1 MTFIF
6 LAAQASTI
14 ELPFNFAWF
23 YTVSSRSSKWKMT
36 LRLNNWDG

>member
-6 LAAQASTI
+6 LAVQASTV

-23 YTVSSRSSKWKMT
+23 YTVSRRSSNWKMT
-36 LRLNNWDG
+36 LPLKNCDG